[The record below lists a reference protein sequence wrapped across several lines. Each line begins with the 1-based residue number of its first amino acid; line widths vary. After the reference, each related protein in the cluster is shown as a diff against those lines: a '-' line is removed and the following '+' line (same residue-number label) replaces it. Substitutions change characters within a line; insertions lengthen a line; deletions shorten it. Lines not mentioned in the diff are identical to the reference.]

1 MQSGHPYKLTR
12 VENGGPPVYP
22 YDQITG
28 GVPDPPE
35 GFSWED
41 ISYVIGGF
49 HWKARFIDQ
58 DGYIITGDS
67 DATTQYNF
75 ANDLLE
81 VDESWVPYHAGE
93 EKPYDCGGCHTTG
106 YSPEGN
112 QDGME
117 GIIGTWAFPGVQ
129 CEECHG
135 PGSLHAGD
143 PYGVQ
148 MVVDRSSQL
157 CGACHVRGNP
167 ATIDASGGFERHHE
181 QYEDLFNSKHFAI
194 TCVTCHDPHASA
206 IYEDPDVNP
215 NQGIIQTCETCHWD
229 KIAGQRVETHAAI
242 NVSCTSCHMPLM
254 GKSAA
259 GNLDVFTGDVHSHLF
274 AINPD
279 PDAPQFSEDGSTVQ
293 PYLTLS

>member
-1 MQSGHPYKLTR
+1 
-12 VENGGPPVYP
+12 
-22 YDQITG
+22 
-28 GVPDPPE
+28 
-35 GFSWED
+35 
-41 ISYVIGGF
+41 
-49 HWKARFIDQ
+49 
-58 DGYIITGDS
+58 
-67 DATTQYNF
+67 
-75 ANDLLE
+75 
-81 VDESWVPYHAGE
+81 
-93 EKPYDCGGCHTTG
+93 
-106 YSPEGN
+106 
-112 QDGME
+112 
-117 GIIGTWAFPGVQ
+117 
-129 CEECHG
+129 
-135 PGSLHAGD
+135 
-143 PYGVQ
+143 
-148 MVVDRSSQL
+148 L
-157 CGACHVRGNP
+157 CGACHVRGNQ

-293 PYLTLS
+293 PYLTLSYTCKTCHNGRRGTDKDVEELAEFAMDYHNPPAPTSTPTPEVEE